1 MLDGKDSSSSKKGE
15 VATEDKEVESSEG
28 NDVMYIDEA
37 NARSAA
43 KKKKD
48 PEREEMSAA
57 MKQRL
62 REEAIGFG
70 GSPNQA
76 MGANYFLWIIVIIS
90 VLAVYFS
97 FTGVI

>member
-1 MLDGKDSSSSKKGE
+1 MLDGKDSSSSKKVE
-15 VATEDKEVESSEG
+15 VAAEDKEFEG
-28 NDVMYIDEA
+28 EGGDVMYIDEA